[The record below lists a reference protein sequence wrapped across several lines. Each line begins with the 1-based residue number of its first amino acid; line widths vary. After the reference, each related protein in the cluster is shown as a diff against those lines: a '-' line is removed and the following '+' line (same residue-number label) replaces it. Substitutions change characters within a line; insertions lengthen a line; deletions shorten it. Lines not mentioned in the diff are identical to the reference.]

1 MLNNL
6 RSWLAYRV
14 APPVHRAAA
23 DQDFLSSVLG
33 GSQLGVGAA
42 PERSTAELLESYNRM
57 PWLRAV
63 VHKVAQSVA
72 TTSWRVL
79 IARDVQSGRAL
90 RMSKFQAGSHRTREL
105 LMKQLAARK
114 DVELVEI
121 EDHPILDLIN
131 TGTPLFPGTTS
142 SQLVQSHLD
151 LVGEAF
157 QLKERANRVVNER
170 TRQGVVTSLL
180 PVPPHWVKALP
191 TKEHPFF
198 DVQFGRAGIAEP
210 VPKEDVIYYRD
221 PNPKDPFGR
230 GSGTARSLGDELQAN
245 EAASITI
252 RTRLEN
258 NSIPPFL
265 AMPDSEGGSS
275 VESSQLERIREDW
288 QRRLRG
294 PEKGGGIVH
303 FLRTRFKI
311 EKLGNTFEELSLIP
325 LLENQRD
332 TIIQVYGLP
341 PELLGV
347 IENSNRATIESA
359 EVLYA
364 RHVLLPRLEL
374 RRAVLQQSLVP
385 EFDERLILEF
395 DSPVP
400 DDREFELGVI
410 KVAPWAF
417 QADEIRERAGQEP
430 LPDDDGKVHAVP
442 TSVFLQPTLTGEEP
456 PPEEDEPEEPEDD

>member
-1 MLNNL
+1 MFDNL
-6 RSWLAYRV
+6 RSWVAYYV
-14 APPVHRAAA
+14 APPAARAAHPE
-23 DQDFLSSVLG
+23 DFLSAVLG
-33 GSQLGVGAA
+33 GSQFGVGAS
-42 PERSTAELLESYNRM
+42 PERSTAELLDAYNRM

-63 VHKVAQSVA
+63 VHKVAHSVA
-72 TTSWRVL
+72 TTSWRILV
-79 IARDVQSGRAL
+79 AKDVQSGRAVNMPRL
-90 RMSKFQAGSHRTREL
+90 QCGNHRTRL
-105 LMKQLAARK
+105 RLMKEVAVRK

-121 EDHPILDLIN
+121 EDHPLLDLIN
-131 TGTPLFPGTTS
+131 TGTPIFPGTTS

-170 TRQGVVTSLL
+170 THQGMVTSLL
-180 PVPPHWVKALP
+180 PVPPHWVRALP
-191 TKEHPFF
+191 TREHPFF
-198 DVQFGRAGIAEP
+198 DVQFGRTGIPEP
-210 VPKEDVIYYRD
+210 VPQEDVIYYRD
-221 PNPKDPFGR
+221 PNPRDPFGR
-230 GSGTARSLGDELQAN
+230 GSGTARALGDELQAN
-245 EAASITI
+245 EAASKTI

-275 VESSQLERIREDW
+275 VEASQMERIREDW

-294 PEKGGGIVH
+294 PEKGVGIVH

-332 TIIQVYGLP
+332 TIIQVYGIP
-341 PELLGV
+341 PEMLGV
-347 IENSNRATIESA
+347 IENSNRATIEMA

-385 EFDERLILEF
+385 EFDARLILEF

-400 DDREFELGVI
+400 DDREFELSVV
-410 KVAPWAF
+410 KAATWAF
-417 QADEIRERAGQEP
+417 QADEIRERAGEPP

-442 TSVFLQPTLTGEEP
+442 SSVFLQPTLSSEEP
-456 PPEEDEPEEPEDD
+456 PEDDDEDEPED

>member
-1 MLNNL
+1 VLDGF
-6 RSWLAYRV
+6 RSWLAYQV
-14 APPVHRAAA
+14 APPHVRAAS
-23 DQDFLSSVLG
+23 DDFLSAVLG
-33 GSQLGVGAA
+33 GGTLGIGTA
-42 PERSTAELLESYNRM
+42 PLRSTAELLDAYSRM

-63 VHKVAQSVA
+63 VHKVSHSVA
-72 TTSWRVL
+72 TTTWRLMFV
-79 IARDVQSGRAL
+79 RDAGGRAVRVSRL
-90 RMSKFQAGSHRTREL
+90 QRGSHRSRQRLMREVSL
-105 LMKQLAARK
+105 RR

-121 EDHPILDLIN
+121 EDHPLLDLIN
-131 TGTPLFPGTTS
+131 TGTPIFPGTTS
-142 SQLVQSHLD
+142 SQLVQAHMD

-157 QLKERANRVVNER
+157 QLKERASRLVSER

-180 PVPPHWVKALP
+180 PVPPHWVRSLP
-191 TKEHPFF
+191 TRDRPFY
-198 DVQFGRAGIAEP
+198 DVQFGRSGIPEP
-210 VPKEDVIYYRD
+210 IPQEDVIYYRD
-221 PNPKDPFGR
+221 PNPRDPFGR

-245 EAASITI
+245 EAASVTI

-275 VESSQLERIREDW
+275 IESKQLERVREDW

-294 PEKGGGIVH
+294 PTKGAGLVH

-311 EKLGNTFEELSLIP
+311 ERLGNTFEELSLIP
-325 LLENQRD
+325 LLQNQRD
-332 TIIQVYGLP
+332 TIIQVYGIP
-341 PELLGV
+341 PEMLGV
-347 IENSNRATIESA
+347 IENSNRATIEMA

-385 EFDERLILEF
+385 EFDERLILDF

-400 DDREFELGVI
+400 DDREFELSVI
-410 KVAPWAF
+410 KAAPWAF
-417 QADEIRERAGQEP
+417 QADEIRARAGEEP

-442 TSVFLQPTLTGEEP
+442 SNLFMQPTLSGEE
-456 PPEEDEPEEPEDD
+456 PPEEDEEPED

>member
-1 MLNNL
+1 MFDNL
-6 RSWLAYRV
+6 RSWVAYRM
-14 APPVHRAAA
+14 APPSLRAAA
-23 DQDFLSSVLG
+23 DQDFLSAVLG

-42 PERSTAELLESYNRM
+42 PERSTAELLDSYNRM

-72 TTSWRVL
+72 TTSWRILV
-79 IARDVQSGRAL
+79 AKDVKSGLAV
-90 RMSKFQAGSHRTREL
+90 RMSKLQGGSHRTRQL
-105 LMKQLAARK
+105 LMKQLAVRK

-121 EDHPILDLIN
+121 EDHPLLDLIN
-131 TGTPLFPGTTS
+131 TGTLLFPGTTS

-157 QLKERANRVVNER
+157 QLKERANKVVNQN
-170 TRQGVVTSLL
+170 TRQGIVTSLL

-191 TKEHPFF
+191 TREHPFF
-198 DVQFGRAGIAEP
+198 DVQFGRAAIAEP
-210 VPKEDVIYYRD
+210 VPQEDVIYYRD
-221 PNPKDPFGR
+221 PNPHNPFGR
-230 GSGTARSLGDELQAN
+230 GSGTARALGDELQAN
-245 EAASITI
+245 EAASTTI

-275 VESSQLERIREDW
+275 VEASQMERIREDW
-288 QRRLRG
+288 NRRLRG

-325 LLENQRD
+325 LLQNQRD

-359 EVLYA
+359 EVLFA
-364 RHVLLPRLEL
+364 RHVILPRLEL

-385 EFDERLILEF
+385 EFDDRLILDF

-400 DDREFELGVI
+400 DDREFELEVV
-410 KVAPWAF
+410 KAAPWAF
-417 QADEIRERAGQEP
+417 QADEIRERANQAP

-442 TSVFLQPTLTGEEP
+442 TSVFMQPTLQGSGHL
-456 PPEEDEPEEPEDD
+456 PEEDEEPED